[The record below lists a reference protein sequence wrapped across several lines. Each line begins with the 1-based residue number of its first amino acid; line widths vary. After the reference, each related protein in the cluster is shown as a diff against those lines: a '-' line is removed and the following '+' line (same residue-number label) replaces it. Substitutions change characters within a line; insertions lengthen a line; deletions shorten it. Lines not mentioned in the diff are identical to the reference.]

1 MATYTE
7 ERAAILRDFGL
18 KVARLRAEPRG
29 SQEAFAHEDKVRL
42 HRNAIGVIERGECE
56 PGLLTLL
63 ILADAFE
70 GDSFWELLEKSRGAS
85 TAPAATAPNGVRHP
99 SSNSVTGPSLT
110 SSTTMCAP
118 NTPR

>member
-7 ERAAILRDFGL
+7 ERVAILRDFGL
-18 KVARLRAEPRG
+18 KVARLRAEHG
-29 SQEAFAHEDKVRL
+29 SQEAFAHEDDVRL

-70 GDSFWELLEKSRGAS
+70 DDAFWRLLKSLAVPQQRRPRRLPRAPV
-85 TAPAATAPNGVRHP
+85 TPPAAASPAR
-99 SSNSVTGPSLT
+99 
-110 SSTTMCAP
+110 
-118 NTPR
+118 R